1 MSTGTDA
8 ANCAWGP
15 GTSDGPLSKKRKPPH
30 GAYFRS
36 LPAMTSCERFWRLC
50 LRSNRDQFCVFQS
63 SSNGET
69 IDVVGWRCV
78 RTQDSGGLLGV
89 LCGARLVQVQ
99 HLQSGPRKWFQP
111 MGHMFRTATPISL
124 HRPDSTVWEDYG
136 DTITYISL
144 SRSKLKMLAGLRRP
158 VVHAIKHGNAH

>member
-78 RTQDSGGLLGV
+78 RTQDSGGCLGFYAGPDWYKFNIYNPV
-89 LCGARLVQVQ
+89 PGSGFNPWATCSEQQRRFPYIVQI
-99 HLQSGPRKWFQP
+99 LQSGKIMAILLP
-111 MGHMFRTATPISL
+111 
-124 HRPDSTVWEDYG
+124 
-136 DTITYISL
+136 TY
-144 SRSKLKMLAGLRRP
+144 RYPGRNSKC
-158 VVHAIKHGNAH
+158 